1 MDHTQLRTPA
11 GDPIPNRAY
20 GFQASPLGDRRAN
33 DQIPD
38 FFVQGAGGVYST
50 VGDLARW
57 QHALNTGRVISPA
70 IYARATTPV
79 IFPDGTKAPEGLGF
93 GLRPDSAGHAR
104 IQHGGDWRAF
114 KADLSYLPKEELTLV
129 QLTNNAQ
136 DDSVDDHVAVLAALA
151 MGEPAPPVQP
161 SIAWALPDRLGKGDD
176 ASVAT
181 WFDEQLAAAPRPYVI
196 DDSDINQLG
205 YDLLRHKRPAD
216 AVTVV
221 EIGRANGGNK

>member
-70 IYARATTPV
+70 LYARATRSEEHTSELQSLMRISYAV
-79 IFPDGTKAPEGLGF
+79 FRLKTK
-93 GLRPDSAGHAR
+93 
-104 IQHGGDWRAF
+104 
-114 KADLSYLPKEELTLV
+114 
-129 QLTNNAQ
+129 
-136 DDSVDDHVAVLAALA
+136 
-151 MGEPAPPVQP
+151 
-161 SIAWALPDRLGKGDD
+161 
-176 ASVAT
+176 
-181 WFDEQLAAAPRPYVI
+181 
-196 DDSDINQLG
+196 
-205 YDLLRHKRPAD
+205 
-216 AVTVV
+216 
-221 EIGRANGGNK
+221 

>member
-70 IYARATTPV
+70 LYARATTPV
-79 IFPDGTKAPEGLGF
+79 IFPDGTKSPEGLGRSEEHTSELQSLMRNSYAVF
-93 GLRPDSAGHAR
+93 CLKKK
-104 IQHGGDWRAF
+104 IQTQKR
-114 KADLSYLPKEELTLV
+114 
-129 QLTNNAQ
+129 
-136 DDSVDDHVAVLAALA
+136 
-151 MGEPAPPVQP
+151 
-161 SIAWALPDRLGKGDD
+161 SI
-176 ASVAT
+176 
-181 WFDEQLAAAPRPYVI
+181 
-196 DDSDINQLG
+196 
-205 YDLLRHKRPAD
+205 
-216 AVTVV
+216 
-221 EIGRANGGNK
+221 